1 MPGKMKDKVKKPN
14 PMKMTQMRNGK
25 ETMKKMRN
33 GKKTKVMKAGLDTNK
48 TMVKKNRG
56 KKLMMQ
62 SQNPQIE
69 GFQDYVKR
77 MFGGGQS

>member
-1 MPGKMKDKVKKPN
+1 MMKDKVKK
-14 PMKMTQMRNGK
+14 MKMKQMRNGM
-25 ETMKKMRN
+25 ETKKKMRN
-33 GKKTKVMKAGLDTNK
+33 GKK

-56 KKLMMQ
+56 KALMMQ
-62 SQNPQIE
+62 SQNPKIE

>member
-25 ETMKKMRN
+25 MIEKSG
-33 GKKTKVMKAGLDTNK
+33 GKKIKSKVNKNKAV
-48 TMVKKNRG
+48 VKKNRG
-56 KKLMMQ
+56 KALMMQ
-62 SQNPQIE
+62 SQNPKIE

>member
-1 MPGKMKDKVKKPN
+1 MKKDMVKKMK
-14 PMKMTQMRNGK
+14 MKQMRNGK
-25 ETMKKMRN
+25 MIEKSG
-33 GKKTKVMKAGLDTNK
+33 GKKIKSKVTKDKA
-48 TMVKKNRG
+48 MVKKNAG